1 MAKKIEFGKFLILE
15 MDREEIVDIFQSP
28 GICDWC
34 GRFIPG
40 KGYYIAVLNSVYD
53 KDCFENWKKRA
64 TYYPSDAPVERR
76 NYEYVQCKLQG
87 E

>member
-1 MAKKIEFGKFLILE
+1 MAKKVEFGKFLILE
-15 MDREEIVDIFQSP
+15 VDREEIRDVFHSP

-34 GRFIPG
+34 GKKIYD
-40 KGYYIAVLNSVYD
+40 KGYYIAVLNCIYD
-53 KDCFENWKKRA
+53 KKCFDEWKIRA

-76 NYEYVQCKLQG
+76 NYEYYQSKLQG